1 MDVCQ
6 EASVSNSDGITD
18 DVRKREEEYFRR
30 RDREL
35 IERMRQEAAAAG
47 ARRELETATGIH
59 DAATLA
65 ELEALG
71 FTPQTLPLLPLMPVL
86 QVAWAEG
93 GVSPAERQMI
103 VDLARA
109 RDIAADSEADRQLQ
123 AWLDSRPSAE
133 TFQKARRLIGAMLE
147 TPAGAE
153 MHVSADDLLKYCE
166 QIAHASGGLFGF
178 GSVSAQEQNA
188 LRQIAAALKA
198 R

>member
-35 IERMRQEAAAAG
+35 IERMRQEAAAAS

-59 DAATLA
+59 DARTLA
-65 ELEALG
+65 ELESLG
-71 FTPQTLPLLPLMPVL
+71 FTPQTLSLLPLMPVL

-109 RDIAADSEADRQLQ
+109 RDIAAGSEADAQLQ
-123 AWLDSRPSAE
+123 AWLDTRPSAE
-133 TFQKARRLIGAMLE
+133 TFQKARRLIGAMLD
-147 TPAGAE
+147 TPAGAD

-166 QIAHASGGLFGF
+166 QIAQASGGLFGF